1 MSGYLIQSDGRPLAD
16 VESRLARYLPG
27 LDARLLP
34 LSDSRA
40 IVRSHLLQALATEY
54 TAPREA
60 WLSVLGIAD
69 LQPLNDEQAVG
80 LLLARQT
87 DELPQMR
94 PATAI
99 KAAGLDWHLHA
110 VNVQPAW
117 ALLGG
122 PGGIPWGTTKV
133 AHLDTGYTR
142 HPAFGFEGTTW
153 VDMVNAQ
160 TDMPP
165 PPNGGDHFVL
175 PEPGNAQDPMRGF
188 SAGHGTRMGAT
199 ICGFAPGAPGGAYFG
214 IAPKV
219 PYLPMR
225 ITDAVLINH
234 AQRQFA
240 TALRHVVDVGQAGA
254 VNISLGIFA
263 STILPELRAA
273 LNHAYERGVIVVC
286 AAGNIVDPVVAPARL
301 RRTVAVAGVTRDDLP
316 WSGSSFGLEVDF
328 SAPAADLRRA
338 DTAGQTKPRFGYRAG
353 GDGTSYASAITTGA
367 AALWLTHRRADLAAA
382 YDQPWCTV
390 AAFTKLARDTARLP
404 AGVAWDPDGAFG
416 RGILDIGALVAAPL
430 PPQAALTEDEPA

>member
-1 MSGYLIQSDGRPLAD
+1 
-16 VESRLARYLPG
+16 
-27 LDARLLP
+27 
-34 LSDSRA
+34 
-40 IVRSHLLQALATEY
+40 
-54 TAPREA
+54 
-60 WLSVLGIAD
+60 
-69 LQPLNDEQAVG
+69 VG

-87 DELPQMR
+87 DELPPMR
-94 PATAI
+94 PAAST
-99 KAAGLDWHLHA
+99 KVAGLDWHLHA

-122 PGGIPWGTTKV
+122 PDAIAWGTTKV

-142 HPAFGFEGTTW
+142 HPAFGFEGATW
-153 VDMVNAQ
+153 VDTANAN

-175 PEPGNAQDPMRGF
+175 PEPGGAQDPLRGF
-188 SAGHGTRMGAT
+188 SAGHGTRMGGT
-199 ICGFAPGAPGGAYFG
+199 ICGFAPDAPGGAYLG

-240 TALRHVVDVGQAGA
+240 AALRHAVDVGQVGA

-263 STILPELRAA
+263 STILHELRSA
-273 LNHAYERGVIVVC
+273 LNHAYDRGVIVVC
-286 AAGNIVDPVVAPARL
+286 AAGNIVDPVVAPACL
-301 RRTVAVAGVTRDDLP
+301 RRTVAVAGVTRHDRP
-316 WSGSSFGLEVDF
+316 WSGSSFGPEVDF
-328 SAPAADLRRA
+328 SAPAADMRRA
-338 DTAGQTKPRFGYRAG
+338 DASGQFQPRFSYRSG

-382 YDQPWCTV
+382 YDEPWCTV

-404 AGVAWDPDGAFG
+404 TGVAWDPDGAFG
-416 RGILDIGALVAAPL
+416 RGILDIGALLAAPL
-430 PPQAALTEDEPA
+430 PPPTALTQDAQA